1 MEDKS
6 QIQSKNTNTNEN
18 KKTNSNNGTEND
30 DEPDLLHVVVPN
42 SSSDSQNDGED
53 QDQDQDQDEV
63 AQVEDSYEDD
73 DNGDDEEAKSNEI
86 TNQPRNN
93 AKNGDDE
100 GEKEDSTKI
109 KSRNETAASSHC
121 FPIHRISRIIKSED
135 PDIRTAQESVFLINK
150 ASEKFLELF
159 CKEAYG
165 CAFLDHKK
173 HPQLLVSEG
182 DLIFFQILFLRKR
195 KRKLRIPYQSCH
207 QPRHDKDKTWNG
219 YSTLALPKLP
229 VVAEYDHEVESIG
242 DA

>member
-18 KKTNSNNGTEND
+18 KKTNSNNGTVND

-42 SSSDSQNDGED
+42 SSSDYQNDGED
-53 QDQDQDQDEV
+53 EDEV
-63 AQVEDSYEDD
+63 AQVEDSYEGD

-121 FPIHRISRIIKSED
+121 FPIHRISRIVKSED
-135 PDIRTAQESVFLINK
+135 PDIRIAQESVFLINK
-150 ASEKFLELF
+150 AS
-159 CKEAYG
+159 
-165 CAFLDHKK
+165 
-173 HPQLLVSEG
+173 PQLLVSEG
-182 DLIFFQILFLRKR
+182 DLIFFQQ

-207 QPRHDKDKTWNG
+207 QPRHDKDETWNG

-229 VVAEYDHEVESIG
+229 GLDTVGWLLRHMKWVHKDVVLNLEYDHKVESTRN
-242 DA
+242 A

>member
-6 QIQSKNTNTNEN
+6 QIQSKNKNTNEN
-18 KKTNSNNGTEND
+18 KKTNSNNGTESD

-53 QDQDQDQDEV
+53 QDEDEDEDGV
-63 AQVEDSYEDD
+63 AQVEHSYEDD
-73 DNGDDEEAKSNEI
+73 DNGDDEEATSKEI

-135 PDIRTAQESVFLINK
+135 PDIRIAQESVFLINK

-165 CAFLDHKK
+165 CAFLDRKK
-173 HPQLLVSEG
+173 HVEYKHMSSVVSKRRRF
-182 DLIFFQILFLRKR
+182 DFLSDFVPVKA
-195 KRKLRIPYQSCH
+195 KAKAEDTLSELSSA
-207 QPRHDKDKTWNG
+207 KT
-219 YSTLALPKLP
+219 
-229 VVAEYDHEVESIG
+229 
-242 DA
+242 